1 MRNETTF
8 SSSIF
13 AHVSPIPIDLAKLAL
28 CILIDIVGSSSELI
42 PIIGE
47 ATDVIWA
54 PIAAVLM
61 RNLFYGSNIV
71 LVLEFVEEVLPF
83 TDILPLA
90 TLCWV
95 LDTFFG
101 ESDAARALGL
111 GSNRRVD
118 LQDNSAIDVTAQS
131 GTIANDDNNKLL
143 DQKRNN

>member
-1 MRNETTF
+1 M
-8 SSSIF
+8 
-13 AHVSPIPIDLAKLAL
+13 
-28 CILIDIVGSSSELI
+28 LIDIVGSSSELI

-47 ATDVIWA
+47 VTDVLWA
-54 PIAAVLM
+54 PIAAILM
-61 RNLFYGSNIV
+61 RNLFYGSNVV
-71 LVLEFVEEVLPF
+71 LVLEFAEEILPF

-111 GSNRRVD
+111 GSNRRVN
-118 LQDNSAIDVTAQS
+118 LEDNTAIDVTTQ
-131 GTIANDDNNKLL
+131 GTPIASDDNQKML

>member
-1 MRNETTF
+1 M
-8 SSSIF
+8 
-13 AHVSPIPIDLAKLAL
+13 
-28 CILIDIVGSSSELI
+28 I

-47 ATDVIWA
+47 ATDVLWA

-61 RNLFYGSNIV
+61 RNLFYGSNVV

-118 LQDNSAIDVTAQS
+118 LQDNAAIDVTAQS
-131 GTIANDDNNKLL
+131 STIASDGNNKLL
-143 DQKRNN
+143 DQKRND